1 MGTKNRRQSHKSSQ
15 QKVTLSRLGSRQ
27 QWEIFHKSSALS
39 PGPCGGVGRA
49 GQGMT
54 RDSLVEMVTRT
65 RQSLREPCGRDLGL
79 RVKWSLGVQE
89 APVTL
94 TMQLPGSAGTFSLLV
109 YLSGVKIGAASCM
122 EPSPALVDYT
132 ASSGHERLNELAL
145 FWRPCLAAGVQ
156 RLGRMSSEQ
165 GPSQNQRCE
174 DTCS

>member
-1 MGTKNRRQSHKSSQ
+1 M
-15 QKVTLSRLGSRQ
+15 TLSRLGSRQ

-39 PGPCGGVGRA
+39 PGPCGGAGRA

-54 RDSLVEMVTRT
+54 GDSLVEMVTRT

-109 YLSGVKIGAASCM
+109 YLSGVKIGAASCT

-132 ASSGHERLNELAL
+132 ASSGHERLNEVGFVLAPL
-145 FWRPCLAAGVQ
+145 SGCWSATLGSHVLRAGAVP
-156 RLGRMSSEQ
+156 E
-165 GPSQNQRCE
+165 PE
-174 DTCS
+174 A